1 MSKLTNNLHPF
12 VTKQVSFI
20 RHLAKNNRET
30 ADVLDSIAD
39 TAIRM
44 NYLTP
49 SMKRVVTINAD
60 AVKFAI
66 RAISQQEK

>member
-1 MSKLTNNLHPF
+1 MSKSTDNIHPY
-12 VTKQVSFI
+12 VDKQVSFI

-66 RAISQQEK
+66 TATSQQEK

>member
-1 MSKLTNNLHPF
+1 MSNSIDNLHPF
-12 VTKQVSFI
+12 VTNQVSFI
-20 RHLAKNNRET
+20 RHLAKNFRET

-49 SMKRVVTINAD
+49 SMKRVVTINAN

-66 RAISQQEK
+66 TAISQEEK